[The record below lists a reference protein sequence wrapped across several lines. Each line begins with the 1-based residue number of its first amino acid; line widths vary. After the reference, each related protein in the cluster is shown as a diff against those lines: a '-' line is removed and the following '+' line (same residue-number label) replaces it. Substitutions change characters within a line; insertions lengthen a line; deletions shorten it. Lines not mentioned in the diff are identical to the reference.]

1 MKFIELKDYVI
12 AVDSIAYTTIFS
24 NRISI
29 QMKNENFPISAEFK
43 TVAEAKEVY
52 KNLKE
57 ILLKPLDK

>member
-1 MKFIELKDYVI
+1 MKFIELKDFVI

-29 QMKNENFPISAEFK
+29 QVKNEKFSISVEYK

-52 KNLKE
+52 KNIKE